1 MRAVRC
7 EKQGRPE
14 EALNPTELP
23 DPTPGPGEAVVR
35 LAFCGLNHRD
45 VWIQQGLYARIQLP
59 CVLGSDGAGVVE
71 SVGEGVPQS
80 LVGKRAVI
88 IPCEKWGPD
97 PAVQSKDFLIL
108 GMPRQGTMA
117 EKIAVPASMVVELP
131 ESVSFEDAAA
141 LPVAGITA
149 YRALVTRGG
158 LEAGEHVLVTGI
170 GGGVATLAML
180 FAKAMGAQVSV
191 TSGSDE
197 KLAKAR
203 ELGAIAAANYKAKA
217 WEKDL
222 VAQAGRPPSLVV
234 DGAGGDGLNA
244 LIAAAA
250 PAARIVLYGAT
261 RLSPSRLDM
270 AKIFF
275 KQLDIR
281 GTTMGTDDEFKAML
295 ALVARHR
302 IKPVVDRVFPL
313 SQAVAANQLLEQSG
327 QMGKIL
333 LDCSA

>member
-7 EKQGRPE
+7 ERQGPPE
-14 EALNPTELP
+14 EMKLVELP
-23 DPTPGPGEAVVR
+23 DPVAGPGEAVVR
-35 LAFCGLNHRD
+35 LHFSGLNHRD
-45 VWIQQGLYARIQLP
+45 VWIRQGLYARIQLP
-59 CVLGSDGAGVVE
+59 AVLGSDGSGIVE
-71 SVGEGVPQS
+71 SVGAGVDAG

-97 PAVQSKDFLIL
+97 PAVQGKDFLIL

-117 EKIAVPASMVVELP
+117 EKIAVPASMIVELP
-131 ESVSFEDAAA
+131 QQISFEDAAA
-141 LPVAGITA
+141 LPVAGLTA
-149 YRALVTRGG
+149 YRALTTRGG
-158 LEAGEHVLVTGI
+158 LRPGEHVLVTGI

-203 ELGAIAAANYKAKA
+203 ELGAVAAANYKKPG
-217 WEKDL
+217 WEKEI
-222 VAQAGRPPSLVV
+222 VAQAKKPPPLII
-234 DGAGGDGLNA
+234 DGAGGDGLNN
-244 LIAAAA
+244 LIGSAA

-261 RLSPSRLDM
+261 RMSPGKLDM

-275 KQLDIR
+275 KQVDIR
-281 GTTMGTDDEFKAML
+281 GTTMGTDDEFRGMIR
-295 ALVARHR
+295 LVAEHR
-302 IKPVVDRVFPL
+302 IRPVIEKIFPL
-313 SQAVAANQLLEQSG
+313 SQTVEAVRLLEESG

-333 LDCSA
+333 LDCRA

>member
-7 EKQGRPE
+7 ERQGPPE
-14 EALNPTELP
+14 EMKLIDLP
-23 DPTPGPGEAVVR
+23 DPVPGPGEAVVR
-35 LAFCGLNHRD
+35 LHACGLNHRD
-45 VWIQQGLYARIQLP
+45 VWIRQGLYARIQLP

-71 SVGEGVPQS
+71 SVGPGAEGR

-97 PAVQSKDFLIL
+97 PAAQGKDFLIL

-131 ESVSFEDAAA
+131 EQISFEDAAA

-158 LEAGEHVLVTGI
+158 LKRGEHVLVTGI
-170 GGGVATLAML
+170 GGGVATLAFL
-180 FAKAMGAQVSV
+180 FAKALGAQVSV
-191 TSGSDE
+191 TSGSAE

-203 ELGAIAAANYKAKA
+203 EMGAIAAVDYKGKA

-222 VAQAGRPPSLVV
+222 VAQAGRPPSLVI
-234 DGAGGDGLNA
+234 DGAGGDGLNN
-244 LIAAAA
+244 LIAAVA
-250 PAARIVLYGAT
+250 PAGRIVLYGAT
-261 RLSPSRLDM
+261 RLSPSKLDM

-275 KQLDIR
+275 KQIDLR
-281 GTTMGTDDEFKAML
+281 GTTMGTDDEFRAMVK
-295 ALVARHR
+295 LVAEHR
-302 IKPVVDRVFPL
+302 IKPVIDKVFPL
-313 SQAVAANQLLEQSG
+313 SQAVAANRLLEESG

-333 LDCSA
+333 LDCRS

>member
-7 EKQGRPE
+7 ERQGPPE
-14 EALNPTELP
+14 EMKLVELP
-23 DPTPGPGEAVVR
+23 DPQPGPDESLVR
-35 LAFCGLNHRD
+35 LHMAGLNHRD
-45 VWIQQGLYARIQLP
+45 VWIRQGLYARIQLP
-59 CVLGSDGAGVVE
+59 CVLGSDGAGTAETGPHAGQRVV
-71 SVGEGVPQS
+71 
-80 LVGKRAVI
+80 L

-117 EKIAVPASMVVELP
+117 EKIAVPHSMVVPLP
-131 ESVSFEDAAA
+131 DGITFEEAAA

-158 LEAGEHVLVTGI
+158 LKAGEHVLVTGI

-180 FAKAMGAQVSV
+180 FAQALGAQVSV

-197 KLAKAR
+197 KLARAR
-203 ELGAIAAANYKAKA
+203 ELGAVAAANYKAKG

-222 VAQAGRPPSLVV
+222 VAQAGRPPSLII

-244 LIAAAA
+244 LIGAAA
-250 PAARIVLYGAT
+250 PAARLVLYGAT
-261 RLSPSRLDM
+261 RRSPSSLDM

-275 KQLDIR
+275 KQIDIR
-281 GTTMGTDDEFKAML
+281 GATMGTDDEFKAMI
-295 ALVARHR
+295 ALVAKHR
-302 IKPVVDRVFPL
+302 IKPVIDRVFPL
-313 SQAVAANQLLEQSG
+313 SEAVEANRLLENSE

-333 LDCSA
+333 LDCSK

>member
-7 EKQGRPE
+7 ERQGPPE
-14 EALNPTELP
+14 EMKLIELP
-23 DPTPGPGEAVVR
+23 DPVAGPGEAVVR
-35 LAFCGLNHRD
+35 LHFSGLNHRD
-45 VWIQQGLYARIQLP
+45 VWIRQGLYARIQLP
-59 CVLGSDGAGVVE
+59 SVLGSDGAGLVE
-71 SVGEGVPQS
+71 SVGPGVDPK

-97 PAVQSKDFLIL
+97 PAAQGKEFLIL

-117 EKIAVPASMVVELP
+117 EKIAVPASMIVELP
-131 ESVSFEDAAA
+131 QQVSFEDAAA
-141 LPVAGITA
+141 LPVAGLTA
-149 YRALVTRGG
+149 WRCLTTRGG
-158 LEAGEHVLVTGI
+158 LRPGEHVLITGI
-170 GGGVATLAML
+170 GGGVATLALL

-203 ELGAIAAANYKAKA
+203 ELGAIAAANYNAKG

-222 VAQAGRPPSLVV
+222 VAQAGRPPSLIV
-234 DGAGGDGLNA
+234 DGAGGDGLNS
-244 LIAAAA
+244 LIGACA

-261 RLSPSRLDM
+261 RMSPSKLDM

-275 KQLDIR
+275 KQIDIR
-281 GTTMGTDDEFKAML
+281 GTTMGTDDEFRAMVK
-295 ALVARHR
+295 LVAEHR
-302 IKPVVDRVFPL
+302 IRPVIEKIFPL
-313 SQAVAANQLLEQSG
+313 SQAVEANRLLEQSG

-333 LDCSA
+333 LDCRA